1 MKGIGEGIAFAG
13 LCASAAW
20 LEVSGNTADGLWISD
35 GLWIV
40 VVLWALTSSWGKK

>member
-20 LEVSGNTADGLWISD
+20 LEVSGIGAG

-40 VVLWALTSSWGKK
+40 VVLWSALSNWGAK